1 MYREVIIFLKSSLD
15 VSVILL
21 FIPMYH
27 SVNQGG
33 MTLPLLYIFFNESH
47 PEIYINFKEKV
58 QLIEFE

>member
-1 MYREVIIFLKSSLD
+1 MYKEVIISLKSSLD

-27 SVNQGG
+27 CVNQGG

-47 PEIYINFKEKV
+47 PENYINFKEKV